1 MWEKW
6 SWIKRESLS
15 TFWRKKKKNPQ
26 IQFVLQSIP
35 NHVSRLR
42 WHPCSAAGRNMLM
55 PHMPGV
61 CCVLF
66 KVCQEVHRGE
76 CVSSLLNP
84 EPLVSHH
91 ITNLPPPA
99 VCADPATKHFLPGCC
114 TEHLRRL
121 FAPTAIRLQTG
132 TPLPARLAPAS
143 ASSEGAEAGC
153 GCTSRVSRT
162 RRARGLLY
170 TALPTRGVCFWR
182 VCVFVCDC

>member
-15 TFWRKKKKNPQ
+15 TFWRKKNKNPQ

-143 ASSEGAEAGC
+143 ASHEGAEAGC